1 MRVVECVEFGP
12 VERLRI
18 VERESIPLAEG
29 QIRLE
34 VLAAG
39 VNFVDGL
46 FVRGAYQIK
55 PPLPFV
61 PGSEVVGRV
70 VELGPG
76 VDPGAGHPAIGDRV
90 FANVGLGGYASE
102 VVVHVA
108 QAVPLPATITD
119 GQGATFVQS
128 YLTAWFALHERAR
141 VRAGQTMAVLGAGGG
156 VGLATVD
163 VARAAGLSVIAV
175 ASTAEKREAAAQRGA
190 IETVDSSTASPTEVK
205 DALRA
210 FAAAHGGPPGGLDLL
225 VDPVGGELGE
235 ICLRALGEDGQ
246 YLVVG
251 FVAGIPRMPAN
262 QVLLRNRRITG
273 VDWGAWSGRN
283 PAENREM
290 LQTVLAS
297 IAAGELQ
304 PIEPAVVPL
313 DEAARAL
320 GDLER
325 RAVTGKVALVP

>member
-1 MRVVECVEFGP
+1 MRVVECHEFGSVDGLRV
-12 VERLRI
+12 VERDPAALR
-18 VERESIPLAEG
+18 EG
-29 QIRLE
+29 QLRLE

-46 FVRGAYQIK
+46 FVQGAYQIK

-70 VELGPG
+70 IELGPG
-76 VDPGAGHPAIGDRV
+76 SGPDSPALGDRV

-102 VVVHVA
+102 VVVRAEQVI
-108 QAVPLPATITD
+108 PLPEVLTD

-128 YLTAWFALHERAR
+128 YLTAWFALHERGR
-141 VRAGQTMAVLGAGGG
+141 VGPGQTVAVLGAGGG

-163 VARAAGLSVIAV
+163 VARAAGLSVIGV
-175 ASTAEKREAAAQRGA
+175 ASTADKREAALARGA
-190 IETVDSSTASPTEVK
+190 LEMVDGSALSPTEVK

-210 FAAAHGGPPGGLDLL
+210 FAADHGGPPGGLDLL

-235 ICLRALGEDGQ
+235 TCLRAIGEDGQ

-251 FVAGIPRMPAN
+251 FVAGIQRLPAN
-262 QVLLRNRRITG
+262 QVLLRNRRIIG
-273 VDWGAWSGRN
+273 VDWGAWSGRH
-283 PAENREM
+283 PDRNRAM
-290 LQTVLAS
+290 LDQVLAA
-297 IAAGELQ
+297 IVAGELD
-304 PIEPAVVPL
+304 PVEPATYPL
-313 DEAARAL
+313 EEAARAL

-325 RAVTGKVALVP
+325 RMVTGKVALVP